1 MGLTFDYPPGATPLD
16 PDEVQGLIPKHIST
30 QGQLNE
36 WEYQNILEAQQW
48 VSGLRRT
55 DLLSLDFMRVLHKRM
70 FGNTWRWAGEFRTS
84 EKSIGV
90 APEQISVRVRLLCGD
105 VIAQQQHNSYPPLE
119 RAARFH
125 HRLVL
130 IHPFPNGNGRF
141 SRMMAD
147 LILMQ
152 SGHLAFAWGE
162 GDLVNAGDT
171 RSRYIAALQAADAG
185 NYGTLLKFLRI
196 TA

>member
-30 QGQLNE
+30 LGQLNE

-90 APEQISVRVRLLCGD
+90 APEQISVRLKMLSDDIV
-105 VIAQQQHNSYPPLE
+105 VQQQYNSYPPLE

-147 LILMQ
+147 LILVR
-152 SGHLAFAWGE
+152 SGHPAFSWGE

-185 NYGTLLKFLRI
+185 NYGTLLEFLRI
-196 TA
+196 NA